1 MWIDSKVSLWWRRGC
16 CSSTLIMSQSSGDV
30 QLMLSSHSHY
40 FPRLYS
46 VPSLASLGTDLSSL
60 HKWLDNQYMRFG
72 TPLLTSLQWGHGLL
86 VLLVAVW
93 VWCSGGRTPST
104 PAEWGPSALPLI
116 DIGKGDLMWIIWP
129 MLQDAL
135 GCWLRSHNADSRM
148 MCTSRIAQA
157 LVWRRW

>member
-1 MWIDSKVSLWWRRGC
+1 MEAVLLLQHSDHVPVFRWYSANAEF
-16 CSSTLIMSQSSGDV
+16 SQSP
-30 QLMLSSHSHY
+30 LSTALQCSFTR
-40 FPRLYS
+40 FP
-46 VPSLASLGTDLSSL
+46 GHHLSSL
-60 HKWLDNQYMRFG
+60 HKWLGNQHMGFG

-86 VLLVAVW
+86 VWLVAVW
-93 VWCSGGRTPST
+93 VWYSGGRTPST
-104 PAEWGPSALPLI
+104 PAEWGPTALPLI
-116 DIGKGDLMWIIWP
+116 DIGKGDLLWIIWP